1 VSDEVTPEIP
11 KQSDIQNVFA
21 LNKPQH
27 MLSKLLWEIDSLSK
41 SLSVWTKKTEFP
53 APLFVAWNAVVT
65 AWHMT
70 DWLWQSTPEIR
81 KILTRRYKLKFIE
94 GSKNALRD
102 GLEEFQNA
110 VANDS
115 RHLYVCREIA
125 NGSKHMRKNKI
136 DPEITA
142 EARWSLAIEGAGHVK
157 PGDLILDLF
166 IIDGDHEED
175 ANRWLIQAFGYW
187 EELFTKEKLV
197 SVQARLP
204 DKVISPQS

>member
-1 VSDEVTPEIP
+1 MEIP
-11 KQSDIQNVFA
+11 KPSDIQNVFA

-27 MLSKLLWEIDSLSK
+27 MLSKLLWEIDGLSR

-53 APLFVAWNAVVT
+53 TPLFIVWNAVVT
-65 AWHMT
+65 AWHIT

-81 KILTRRYKLKFIE
+81 AILAKRYNLKFVE

-102 GLEEFQNA
+102 GLEEFQDA
-110 VANDS
+110 VVKDS
-115 RHLYVCREIA
+115 RFLYVCREIA

-142 EARWSLAIEGAGHVK
+142 EARWNVAVAGAGHVR
-157 PGDLILDLF
+157 PGDVILSLF
-166 IIDGDHEED
+166 IVDGDDEHD

-187 EELFTKEKLV
+187 EQVFTQENLV
-197 SVQARLP
+197 SVQSRLP
-204 DKVISPQS
+204 DKVINTEP